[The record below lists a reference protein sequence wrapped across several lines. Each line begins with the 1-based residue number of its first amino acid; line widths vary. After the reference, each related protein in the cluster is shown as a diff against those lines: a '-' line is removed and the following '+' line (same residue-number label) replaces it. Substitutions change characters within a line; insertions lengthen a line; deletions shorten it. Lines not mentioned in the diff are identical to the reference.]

1 MSRIARRN
9 LNTTFFHIIV
19 QGINKEYVFSKN
31 EYIEKYKNLLIS
43 NLQKYDVR
51 IIAYCIMNNHAHLLL
66 HTENIEMMSAYMK
79 SINTSYARYYNKEE
93 NRVGFVFRN
102 RYESEPIYE
111 QRYLWNCIAYIHNN
125 PVKANIVDSVEKY
138 KYSSY
143 KDYINMNGIA
153 TRDTIKLVF
162 GSTREYINI
171 YKEIHKNKVKFK
183 DYVENVSY
191 EKEYKDL
198 SKINTKEIILNKEKL
213 KETIF
218 KLVIEQKIPIN
229 KVSEL
234 LGISR
239 YKISRIIHKK

>member
-1 MSRIARRN
+1 MSRIARKN

-31 EYIEKYKNLLIS
+31 KYIEKYKNLLIN
-43 NLQKYDVR
+43 NLKKYNVK
-51 IIAYCIMNNHAHLLL
+51 IIAYCIMNNHAHILLY
-66 HTENIEMMSAYMK
+66 TENIEMMSSYMK

-111 QRYLWNCIAYIHNN
+111 QRYLLNCIAYIHNN

-153 TRDTIKLVF
+153 TKDTIKLVF
-162 GSTREYINI
+162 GSTREYMYI
-171 YKEIHKNKVKFK
+171 YKEIHKNRVKFK
-183 DYVENVSY
+183 DYVENVNY

-198 SKINTKEIILNKEKL
+198 SKINAKEIILNKEKL

-218 KLVIEQKIPIN
+218 NFVIEQKIPIN